1 MKSNSL
7 GTMVRTVLILFL
19 LMGADMLYGQTY
31 SLDVHPTDENTGKL
45 LNRLNFNA
53 KPSGSIEA
61 KRELQKVLLYFYE
74 KGYLTASIDSIRDDS
89 VGMQAW
95 LYAGDI
101 YLLSQI
107 RPGNANTTILGQS
120 GFKDR
125 LYRDR
130 PFKHDEIRQL
140 SEDILGYCENNGY
153 PFASVKLDSVEIS
166 HQGEISA
173 SLLLE
178 LNQKVSI
185 DTIIIKG
192 NSKLHRKFIR
202 NYFNIKPGDLYD
214 ESKVARIEGKLRDLP
229 FVNILRPYEIV
240 FTDDKASL
248 VLYIDKKKA
257 SQFDGILGI
266 APNDQTTG
274 KLMITGDVK
283 LKLMSAFNRGE
294 LIDFNWRKLEAQTQ
308 DLKFHFN
315 FPFLFASPFGID
327 YQLHLFKKDTSYL
340 TLSNNIGIQV
350 LFRGY
355 NHVKAFYENRK
366 SNLLSTEGLEYATT
380 LPEYADVNTSL
391 YGVGIDYRR
400 LDYFFNPRK
409 GFYIDLS
416 SGIGSKKIKK
426 NANVNQALYD
436 SIPLSSTLYR
446 LEVDAGWFIPLFKN
460 STILIGNKSGFL
472 DNKNLFENEL
482 FRIGGLKTL
491 RGFDEES
498 LTASIFSIFT
508 LEYRF
513 LFDENSFFQVF
524 LDAAWYERNSTSY
537 YLRDTPFGFGIGV
550 NFETKAGIFALSYA
564 MGQSE
569 SQQLQF
575 KSAKIHFGLTA
586 KF

>member
-1 MKSNSL
+1 MI
-7 GTMVRTVLILFL
+7 RIVLVLFL
-19 LMGADMLYGQTY
+19 YTGVGMIYGQSY
-31 SLDVHPTDENTGKL
+31 SLSILPADENSSKQL
-45 LNRLNFNA
+45 SRLNYNT
-53 KPSGSIEA
+53 KPNGIIEA
-61 KRELQKVLLYFYE
+61 KQELQQVLLYFYE
-74 KGYLTASIDSIRDDS
+74 RGYLTASIDSIDEDS
-89 VGMQAW
+89 SSMQAW
-95 LYAGDI
+95 LYAGEV
-101 YLLSQI
+101 YQLSQI
-107 RPGNANTTILGQS
+107 RQGNANAVFLGQS
-120 GFKDR
+120 GFKER
-125 LYRDR
+125 QYRDR
-130 PFKHDEIRQL
+130 PFNHDEIREL
-140 SEDILGYCENNGY
+140 SENILGYCENNGY
-153 PFASVKLDSVEIS
+153 PFATVKLDSVEIKS
-166 HQGEISA
+166 NRDISA
-173 SLLLE
+173 SLRLE

-192 NSKLHRKFIR
+192 NSKLNRKFIR
-202 NYFNIKPGDLYD
+202 NYFNIKKGDLYD
-214 ESKVARIEGKLRDLP
+214 ESKVQRIEGKLRDLP
-229 FVNILRPYEIV
+229 FVNIIRPYEIV

-274 KLMITGDVK
+274 KLLLTGDVK

-294 LIDFNWRKLEAQTQ
+294 LIDFNWRKLEAQSQ

-327 YQLHLFKKDTSYL
+327 YKLHLFKKDTSYL
-340 TLSNNIGIQV
+340 TFSNNIGIQV

-355 NHVKAFYENRK
+355 NHVKAFYENQT
-366 SNLLSTEGLEYATT
+366 SNLLSTYGLEFATV
-380 LPEYADVNTSL
+380 LPQYADVNTSL
-391 YGVGIDYRR
+391 YGLGFDYRR

-409 GFYIDLS
+409 GFLIELS

-426 NANVNQALYD
+426 NANINQALYD

-446 LEVDAGWFIPLFKN
+446 LELDAGWFIPLLRN

-472 DNKNLFENEL
+472 ENKNLFENEL

-498 LTASIFSIFT
+498 LTASIFTVFT

-513 LFDENSFFQVF
+513 IFDDNSFFQVF

-537 YLRDTPFGFGIGV
+537 YLKDTPYGFGIGV

-564 MGQSE
+564 MGKSE
-569 SQQLQF
+569 SQELQF